1 MDAFEILISA
11 SKLMLLTFKIISL
24 VILPSIRNA
33 MLALCL
39 TFHTFYLLSL
49 ARCICN
55 YLLKVHS
62 AFDQKCIRTNNNNS
76 IDAHLLSLS
85 CAWQRT
91 TFKFGQRASFWP
103 LMFCHRKLF
112 IVEILPTRTIWQ
124 RIDVANIAFCKW
136 TCSCWLQWHVK
147 CCPQKILDAITNN
160 RNT

>member
-1 MDAFEILISA
+1 MLYAFDTCGENIGLRVMSSTSRKKRCCISTSKTNWWKVNEMLEHHIRLNSVRVLSQWRDAFEILISA
-11 SKLMLLTFKIISL
+11 SELMLLTFKTISL

-39 TFHTFYLLSL
+39 TFHSFYLLSL
-49 ARCICN
+49 ACCICN

-91 TFKFGQRASFWP
+91 TFKFGQRASF
-103 LMFCHRKLF
+103 
-112 IVEILPTRTIWQ
+112 
-124 RIDVANIAFCKW
+124 
-136 TCSCWLQWHVK
+136 
-147 CCPQKILDAITNN
+147 
-160 RNT
+160 